1 MIGLT
6 TDKQSESLKR
16 LAYSVKEVAH
26 AAGVSEG
33 MIYRLI
39 YRKELRTV
47 RIGDR
52 QLIPNDEL
60 HRLTGTAAA

>member
-1 MIGLT
+1 VIGLT

-33 MIYRLI
+33 TIYRLI
-39 YRKELRTV
+39 YRKELGTV

-60 HRLTGTAAA
+60 HRLTGTDAA

>member
-1 MIGLT
+1 MNH
-6 TDKQSESLKR
+6 SEVPKR

-33 MIYRLI
+33 TIYRLI

-52 QLIPNDEL
+52 QLVPAQEL
-60 HRLTGTAAA
+60 HRLTGTGAA